1 MGRKNK
7 LKVDL
12 NKPLQGTATVQS
24 KEKTTLKVIDPIKNF
39 PELQNK
45 PELEM
50 AKLLQM
56 SEKVNKDELEPIEKY
71 NIENG
76 NNDDEDNEDED
87 DKMEDEDDE
96 NDENKNSEKK
106 MSHREKFLLK
116 RKLKNEVVTL
126 KEQRKKCKKT
136 NFVQKKEK
144 KSLSQEIHEKVNATL
159 KKKKL

>member
-12 NKPLQGTATVQS
+12 NKPLKGTAI
-24 KEKTTLKVIDPIKNF
+24 EIDPIKNF

-56 SEKVNKDELEPIEKY
+56 SEKDNKNELEPIEKY

-76 NNDDEDNEDED
+76 MNEEDEEDED
-87 DKMEDEDDE
+87 DKMEDE

-106 MSHREKFLLK
+106 LSHREKFLLK
-116 RKLKNEVVTL
+116 RKLKNEVATL

-136 NFVQKKEK
+136 DFAQKKEK